1 MKNKISK
8 LLISMGL
15 LIIIGSLMLISYSK
29 YVDGKAL
36 QSFEEKI
43 EKKEVISKVNP
54 GDEIGII
61 EIESVNLKNVIVES
75 TDKSYLNHHV
85 CHFENT
91 AMPGQDGNFALAG
104 HSSTYY
110 YNQVFNEVHKVKVG
124 DKIKITT
131 VDDEFVYTITKTRVV
146 ESDEIDVLDQDM
158 KMSLKKK
165 IVALLSVATLTLMVG
180 CSSSESN
187 EQEVTNSNEQEV
199 VVATSVAVTEI
210 LDKLGVEVSGVP
222 TTSYE
227 LPENTKEAT
236 KVGSPMNP
244 DLEII
249 KSLNPTCVVSVDTLG
264 SDFEKQFTENN
275 IPSIFVNLSTVDGL
289 KETITTLGEKFDKKD
304 KAKEIIKELDDKE
317 KELTLTNKE
326 NKEKVL
332 VLFGAPGSVM
342 VSTDSS
348 YVGNLVKIAGGNN
361 IFESDSSSFIQVN
374 MEEIIKRNPD
384 KILIM
389 THAVPE
395 EAKKTVEEEFA
406 KSTWQQLDAI
416 KNNKVYFLENG
427 YFGMSANLKAIE
439 ALDKLGDILYE

>member
-1 MKNKISK
+1 
-8 LLISMGL
+8 
-15 LIIIGSLMLISYSK
+15 
-29 YVDGKAL
+29 
-36 QSFEEKI
+36 
-43 EKKEVISKVNP
+43 
-54 GDEIGII
+54 
-61 EIESVNLKNVIVES
+61 
-75 TDKSYLNHHV
+75 
-85 CHFENT
+85 
-91 AMPGQDGNFALAG
+91 
-104 HSSTYY
+104 
-110 YNQVFNEVHKVKVG
+110 
-124 DKIKITT
+124 
-131 VDDEFVYTITKTRVV
+131 
-146 ESDEIDVLDQDM
+146 
-158 KMSLKKK
+158 
-165 IVALLSVATLTLMVG
+165 
-180 CSSSESN
+180 
-187 EQEVTNSNEQEV
+187 
-199 VVATSVAVTEI
+199 
-210 LDKLGVEVSGVP
+210 
-222 TTSYE
+222 
-227 LPENTKEAT
+227 
-236 KVGSPMNP
+236 MNP

-264 SDFEKQFTENN
+264 ADFEKQFTENN

-439 ALDKLGDILYE
+439 ALDKLGAILYE